1 MPKYGLKLEFIWCE
15 DMFSFSK
22 RREMSCLAP
31 WRIYVVLLP
40 RVVFELAALER
51 GLTVVLDISC
61 NSSYFIVAMSETVFN
76 IRLYCYA
83 FCSVKDSCSGD

>member
-1 MPKYGLKLEFIWCE
+1 MLSSLEDLRCFVTE
-15 DMFSFSK
+15 
-22 RREMSCLAP
+22 
-31 WRIYVVLLP
+31 
-40 RVVFELAALER
+40 VVFELAALER

>member
-1 MPKYGLKLEFIWCE
+1 MLSSLEDLRCFVTE
-15 DMFSFSK
+15 
-22 RREMSCLAP
+22 
-31 WRIYVVLLP
+31 
-40 RVVFELAALER
+40 VVFELAALER

-61 NSSYFIVAMSETVFN
+61 SSSYFIVAMSETVFN

>member
-1 MPKYGLKLEFIWCE
+1 MRGHVKLF
-15 DMFSFSK
+15 K
-22 RREMSCLAP
+22 KTGN
-31 WRIYVVLLP
+31 VVLSSLEDL
-40 RVVFELAALER
+40 RCFVTEVVFELAALER

-61 NSSYFIVAMSETVFN
+61 NSSYFTVAMVFN

>member
-1 MPKYGLKLEFIWCE
+1 
-15 DMFSFSK
+15 
-22 RREMSCLAP
+22 MSCLAP